1 MPLFASRAK
10 TIVRAKGPKPVE
22 TSGDAMGRLQA
33 YTNSLLAGDLRQ
45 SIQLP
50 PGEDLN
56 EWLAINTCE
65 FLESAKTL
73 YSLVESDCDASS
85 EKCKVMNA
93 GESWRYLWA
102 DGKTYKKPTEVSAP
116 KYIELLFAW
125 AQAQISDQA
134 LFPTE
139 PGVPF
144 PKTFL
149 SVVKQMFKR
158 FFRVYAHIYL
168 CHFDVILKLGCEA
181 HLNTC
186 TRHFVLFVR
195 EFGLVDADDLEPLK
209 PVIDMW

>member
-1 MPLFASRAK
+1 MPLFVSRAK
-10 TIVRAKGPKPVE
+10 TIVRAKGAKPSE
-22 TSGDAMGRLQA
+22 AGNDAIARLQA
-33 YTNSLLAGDLRQ
+33 YTNSLLAGDLRM

-50 PGEDLN
+50 ADEDLN

-65 FLESAKTL
+65 FLETAKTL
-73 YSLVESDCDASS
+73 YSLVEKDCDESS
-85 EKCKVMNA
+85 EKCAVMNA
-93 GESWRYLWA
+93 GEGWKYLWA
-102 DGKTYKKPTEVSAP
+102 DGQTYKKPTEVSAP

-125 AQAQISDQA
+125 VQAQVSDQA

-144 PKTFL
+144 PKNFMAI
-149 SVVKQMFKR
+149 VKQIFKR
-158 FFRVYAHIYL
+158 LFRVYAHISL
-168 CHFDVILKLGCEA
+168 CHFDTILKLGCEA

-186 TRHFVLFVR
+186 TKHFVLFVR